1 MDRKKVSIDEMVSDI
16 NRSNGMFT
24 DNTIYDNRKRV
35 IPMTDYDKFK
45 PILYNN
51 LFVPSY
57 VHGFSLA
64 IEYMKEW
71 FL

>member
-16 NRSNGMFT
+16 NKSNGMFT

-45 PILYNN
+45 PILYI
-51 LFVPSY
+51 SR
-57 VHGFSLA
+57 S
-64 IEYMKEW
+64 
-71 FL
+71 

>member
-45 PILYNN
+45 PVLYNN
-51 LFVPSY
+51 LFV
-57 VHGFSLA
+57 LQKNTK
-64 IEYMKEW
+64 I
-71 FL
+71 